1 MTKLK
6 RHLNRSFSVSR
17 RRRRRGRNY
26 FVFGIGFPTYL
37 RWTAE
42 PGGQTGSA
50 RDQTRAVRNNN
61 TPATKKIIKKQPKYN
76 NSRTRIIL

>member
-6 RHLNRSFSVSR
+6 RHLNRSFSGS
-17 RRRRRGRNY
+17 RRGRNY
-26 FVFGIGFPTYL
+26 IIVFGIGFPTYL

-42 PGGQTGSA
+42 PAGQTGSA
-50 RDQTRAVRNNN
+50 RDQTRAAKQQHPGHHKNN
-61 TPATKKIIKKQPKYN
+61 KKQPKYN